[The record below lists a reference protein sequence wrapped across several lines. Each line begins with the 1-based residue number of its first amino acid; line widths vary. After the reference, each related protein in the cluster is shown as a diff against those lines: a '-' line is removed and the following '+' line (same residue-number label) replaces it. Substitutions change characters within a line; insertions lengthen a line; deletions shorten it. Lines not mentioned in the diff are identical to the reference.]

1 MRDKILIVDDSKFNR
16 EILKNTLEE
25 AYPTIEAENGQE
37 ALDII
42 EKQPSEI
49 AAVLLD
55 IVMPVM
61 DGVTL
66 LKLLNEKKYL
76 NEFPVLVVTS
86 EQSLNLVAECFD
98 YGISDFIRKPV
109 NTEFV
114 KQRVEKLVNLYALK
128 NQYKELVEKQ
138 TVALRKQYALLQ
150 KQALQL
156 KQNNE
161 KITDALG
168 TVVEYRNVNERLH
181 ITRVKEFT
189 KILAQ
194 HMMKLYP
201 EYALT
206 EEKIQAIVSASALH
220 DIGKIRIRDAVLMKP
235 GKLTEEEFEYVKSH
249 SLRGYEMI
257 NSMADLW
264 NEPYLQYCR
273 EITRSHHEKYDG
285 AGYPDGLKGDEIPIS
300 AQLVSLAD
308 CYERLI
314 SESMYASA
322 RSLDEAYT
330 MIQQGECGAFSYKLL
345 ECFRAARGEM
355 EEYIH
360 ALDKQ
365 IAEAE

>member
-16 EILKNTLEE
+16 EILRDILKN
-25 AYPTIEAENGQE
+25 AYPIMEAENGQE
-37 ALDII
+37 ALEII
-42 EKQPSEI
+42 EKQPTEI

-86 EQSLNLVAECFD
+86 EQSINLVAECFD

-128 NQYKELVEKQ
+128 NQYKEVVEKQ
-138 TVALRKQYALLQ
+138 TVAIRKQYALLQ
-150 KQALQL
+150 KQAQQL
-156 KQNNE
+156 KLYSE
-161 KITDALG
+161 KITEALG
-168 TVVEYRNVNERLH
+168 TVVEYRNVNEQLH

-189 KILAQ
+189 RILAN

-201 EYALT
+201 EYELT
-206 EEKIQAIVSASALH
+206 EEKIQDIVSARALH
-220 DIGKIRIRDAVLMKP
+220 DIGKIRIRDTVLMKP

-249 SLRGYEMI
+249 SLRGFEMI
-257 NSMADLW
+257 NSIAGLW
-264 NEPYLQYCR
+264 SEPYLQYCR

-300 AQLVSLAD
+300 AQIVSLAD

-322 RSLDEAYT
+322 RTLDEAYT

-345 ECFRAARGEM
+345 ECFRAARPEL
-355 EEYIH
+355 ESYI
-360 ALDKQ
+360 KTFEKTT
-365 IAEAE
+365 AE